1 MKNNNYTKIEQILA
15 CPLCKLQLNIIDNY
29 YLCENCNSKFPYD
42 VTPNLL
48 IDKEMKKISNH
59 YQSIEKSMKERIK
72 NFIPVPDVRLWTRR
86 SKNIIR
92 RTLEDINPDDK
103 NRVVINIGSASERI
117 FRKLFKPYD
126 QIIKIGIP
134 HKERVDIFGDAM
146 KLPIKNNCLDLVI
159 TSSVVEHLP
168 DPELAVSESFKA
180 LKPGGKIY
188 CEIPFM
194 VGYHMI
200 PYDYQRY
207 TIQGI
212 ENLFAKQGF
221 KLIDKGISSG
231 PFTAYMLM
239 IHHSVVNIVPK
250 GFLQYVLRVFL
261 SWILLPFKYLDYFV
275 ENSKWAEIFACNF
288 YYLGEKS
295 VE

>member
-1 MKNNNYTKIEQILA
+1 MKNSKSTKIEQILA
-15 CPLCKLQLNIIDNY
+15 CPSCKLQLNKIEKY
-29 YLCENCNSKFPYD
+29 YLCENCSLKFPYD
-42 VTPNLL
+42 SIPNLL
-48 IDKEMKKISNH
+48 IHNEMIKISDH
-59 YQSIEKSMKERIK
+59 YQSMEKSIKERIK
-72 NFIPVPDVRLWTRR
+72 NFIPLPDVRLWTRR
-86 SKNIIR
+86 SKNIIC
-92 RTLEDINPDDK
+92 RTLKDINPDDK
-103 NRVVINIGSASERI
+103 NKVVINIGSASERI
-117 FRKLFKPYD
+117 FKKFFKPYD

-134 HKERVDIFGDAM
+134 HKEHVDIFGDAM
-146 KLPIKNNCLDLVI
+146 KLPIKNNCLDLMI
-159 TSSVVEHLP
+159 SSSVMEHIP
-168 DPELAVSESFKA
+168 DPELAVVESLRV

-212 ENLFAKQGF
+212 ERLFAKHGY

-239 IHHSVVNIVPK
+239 IHHSVINIAPK
-250 GFLQYVLRVFL
+250 GFLQYVLRIIL
-261 SWILLPFKYLDYFV
+261 SWLLLPFKYLDYFV

-288 YYLGEKS
+288 YYLGEKPID
-295 VE
+295 